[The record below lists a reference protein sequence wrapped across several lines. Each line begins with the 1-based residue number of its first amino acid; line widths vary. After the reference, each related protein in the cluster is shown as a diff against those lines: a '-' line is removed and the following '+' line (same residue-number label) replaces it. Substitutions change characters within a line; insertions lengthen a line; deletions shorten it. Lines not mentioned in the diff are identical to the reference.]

1 MRVGADIN
9 RLLKSNKNNLSTE
22 KTNFEDHTD
31 ALIGS
36 ENIITFLTRLTKK
49 SERPCGR
56 RRYADFR
63 VPLRELRANE

>member
-9 RLLKSNKNNLSTE
+9 RILKSNKKQSINRETQ
-22 KTNFEDHTD
+22 FEDHTD

-36 ENIITFLTRLTKK
+36 ENIITFPTRLTKK
-49 SERPCGR
+49 SERTCGR

>member
-36 ENIITFLTRLTKK
+36 ENIITLLTRLTKK
-49 SERPCGR
+49 SERTRGR